1 MRTPTTSAAEAAQL
15 IRSDR
20 QRLLDLVRG
29 LPEERLR
36 APYEVADGP
45 LGHFCD
51 SLHDLVAHVSMWDEI
66 TLAVLREDAAG
77 RRHWSLEAE
86 WETAETG
93 SALNVGGVEA
103 GRHLPSA
110 MLVERLEAVVDA
122 LVAEITAYDEAAWQG
137 QAAAGEFAGSIGAL
151 AEYAASP
158 PGGTPYGHVAK
169 HLGSGG
175 EVVEDPLFGVE
186 TDALLTRLAAA
197 PQEEEEDQY
206 KALLRDREELPDPE
220 LAGVVHPAARV
231 ADLQVELPG
240 RTLAAR
246 LYRPENDAPRPV
258 LLWLHGG
265 GFIGGDLRDIEY
277 AASGIAVH
285 GEVDVVSLN
294 YRLAPENPYPA
305 GLADVV
311 DTLAWL
317 RENHDRVLVGGQS
330 AGAALAAGACLV
342 AAERGLPM
350 PERQVLCY
358 PSLDFNQTTES
369 SRLFDGVFLSTAPS
383 WADEVYFPPDEL
395 RDERR
400 GLGRRRL
407 PPAAVPL
414 RALDLTGLPP
424 ALVLA
429 AGRDPLRDDA
439 RTYGER
445 LAAAGVPVRLVEY
458 ADTMHAFLNFPAAL
472 SAGRHA
478 VELIGADLRAAL
490 G

>member
-15 IRSDR
+15 IRADR
-20 QRLLDLVRG
+20 QRLLELVDG
-29 LPEERLR
+29 LPDARLR
-36 APYEVADGP
+36 APYGVADGP

-51 SLHDLVAHVSMWDEI
+51 SLHDLVGHILMWDEV
-66 TLAVLREDAAG
+66 TLAVLRESAAG
-77 RRHWSLEAE
+77 RSHWSIDPR
-86 WETAETG
+86 WETAEIG
-93 SALNVGGVEA
+93 SALNAGGVEA
-103 GRHLPSA
+103 GRHLPSG
-110 MLVERLEAVVDA
+110 LLIERLASVVDA

-137 QAAAGEFAGSIGAL
+137 QAAGGAFVGSVGAL

-158 PGGTPYGHVAK
+158 PGGTPYGHVGK

-175 EVVEDPLFGVE
+175 EVIEDPLFRVE
-186 TDALLTRLAAA
+186 TDALLNRLAAA

-231 ADLQVELPG
+231 SDLQVALPG
-240 RTLAAR
+240 RTLSAR
-246 LYRPENDAPRPV
+246 LYRPETDEPRPV

-285 GEVDVVSLN
+285 GDLAVVSLN

-305 GLADVV
+305 GLDDVV

-317 RENHDRVLVGGQS
+317 RETYGRVLVGGQS

-358 PSLDFNQTTES
+358 PCLDFDQYTES
-369 SRLFDGVFLSTAPS
+369 SRLFDGVFLSTAPG
-383 WADEVYFPPDEL
+383 WADEVYFPAGD
-395 RDERR
+395 
-400 GLGRRRL
+400 L
-407 PPAAVPL
+407 PATAVPL
-414 RALDLTGLPP
+414 RAEDLSGLPP
-424 ALVLA
+424 ALILA

-439 RTYGER
+439 RGYATR
-445 LAAAGVPVRLVEY
+445 LAQAGVPAKLVEY
-458 ADTMHAFLNFPAAL
+458 AGTMHAFLNFPAVL

-490 G
+490 R

>member
-15 IRSDR
+15 IRADR
-20 QRLLDLVRG
+20 RLLLDLVDG
-29 LPEERLR
+29 QPEDKLR
-36 APYEVADGP
+36 APYQVRAGT

-51 SLHDLVAHVSMWDEI
+51 SLHDLVAHILMWDEI
-66 TLAVLREDAAG
+66 ALAVLRESAAD
-77 RRHWSLEAE
+77 RPHWSLDPR
-86 WETAETG
+86 WETAELG
-93 SALNVGGVEA
+93 SALNAGGIEA
-103 GRHLPSA
+103 GRHLPSGL
-110 MLVERLEAVVDA
+110 LVERLGSVVDA

-137 QAAAGEFAGSIGAL
+137 QAAGGEFAGSVGAL

-158 PGGTPYGHVAK
+158 PDGSPYGHVAR
-169 HLGSGG
+169 HLANTVS
-175 EVVEDPLFGVE
+175 EVVEDPRFGPE
-186 TDALLTRLAAA
+186 TDALLARFAAA

-206 KALLRDREELPDPE
+206 KALLKDREELPDPE
-220 LAGVVHPAARV
+220 LAGATHPAARV
-231 ADLQVELPG
+231 TDLQVELPG
-240 RTLAAR
+240 RTLEAR
-246 LYRPENDAPRPV
+246 LYQPGTDEPRPV

-285 GEVDVVSLN
+285 GDLVVVSLN

-305 GLADVV
+305 GLDDVV

-317 RENHDRVLVGGQS
+317 RENHGDGRVLVGGQS

-350 PERQVLCY
+350 PDRQVLCY
-358 PSLDFNQTTES
+358 PSLDHDQHTES
-369 SRLFDGVFLSTAPS
+369 SLLFDGVFLSTAPS
-383 WADEVYFPPDEL
+383 WADEVYFPAGEL
-395 RDERR
+395 
-400 GLGRRRL
+400 
-407 PPAAVPL
+407 PATAVPL
-414 RALDLTGLPP
+414 RAEDLTGLPP
-424 ALVLA
+424 ALILA

-439 RTYGER
+439 RGYATR
-445 LAAAGVPVRLVEY
+445 LTRAGVPTKLVEY